1 MFVFV
6 NPRNI
11 TIQGLFIKVTILN
24 IYPNFLEY
32 VLSKI
37 QIYII
42 PVRTLLIYFR
52 SRFSFVFHPGA
63 LS

>member
-24 IYPNFLEY
+24 IYPNFLDY
-32 VLSKI
+32 VKFKFI
-37 QIYII
+37 
-42 PVRTLLIYFR
+42 
-52 SRFSFVFHPGA
+52 
-63 LS
+63 